1 MQFDSVTIDEKRAD
15 ADITPGG
22 ILIGAGVMVKGDI
35 SCDEIVVGGT
45 LDINALQA
53 KKLVIES
60 GGKVEGKANANS
72 AEIAGN
78 FKGDLHLTDEICV
91 KKAGIVRGKVRY
103 RSLQVESGGRLYGDV
118 QYDFEDLDEEEK
130 K

>member
-1 MQFDSVTIDEKRAD
+1 MMQFDSVTIDEKRAD

-53 KKLVIES
+53 KKTCDRVW
-60 GGKVEGKANANS
+60 GKG
-72 AEIAGN
+72 
-78 FKGDLHLTDEICV
+78 
-91 KKAGIVRGKVRY
+91 RGKGQRKQ
-103 RSLQVESGGRLYGDV
+103 RGDRRKLQG
-118 QYDFEDLDEEEK
+118 
-130 K
+130 